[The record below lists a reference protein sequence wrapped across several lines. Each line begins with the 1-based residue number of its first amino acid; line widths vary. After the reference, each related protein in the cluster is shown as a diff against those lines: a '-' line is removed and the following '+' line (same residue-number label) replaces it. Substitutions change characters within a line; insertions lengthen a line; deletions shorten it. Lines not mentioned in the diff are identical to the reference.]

1 MVHKKNAT
9 YQYSNSIDPNDGQ
22 YLWMESVIMET
33 WIKLKMEENIGK
45 LKPYKA
51 IVSIMQ
57 YPPPLQAFRL
67 FWIKVLQA
75 VAL

>member
-1 MVHKKNAT
+1 
-9 YQYSNSIDPNDGQ
+9 
-22 YLWMESVIMET
+22 MESVIMET

-45 LKPYKA
+45 LMPYKA
-51 IVSIMQ
+51 TVSIMQ
-57 YPPPLQAFRL
+57 YPLPLQAFSL